1 MNANVIIITEAEL
14 EVLDNTTYEE
24 LEKELLGVLVC

>member
-14 EVLDNTTYEE
+14 EALDNVTYEE
-24 LEKELLGVLVC
+24 LEKELLGVLIC